1 MWGGEGWRLGPEV
14 GVMGLFEDLVKALT
28 PLSLPLTQAGVQGH
42 ILYAVSEGH
51 CAPCNWDP
59 C

>member
-1 MWGGEGWRLGPEV
+1 MGWGGRGLGPEV
-14 GVMGLFEDLVKALT
+14 GIMGPFEDLVKALT
-28 PLSLPLTQAGVQGH
+28 PLFLPLAQAGGQGH

-51 CAPCNWDP
+51 CAPWNWDP